1 MRPMKGAKKTDTHV
15 GDDEKE
21 EEEFFIQ
28 TNHPPR
34 TSAWT
39 QYILFLGVGHHIFF
53 FFFLK
58 TNLKMGG
65 KKVSRIGIHL
75 LLRTSRR
82 LHDEGVGSG

>member
-1 MRPMKGAKKTDTHV
+1 MRPMKGAKKADTHV

-39 QYILFLGVGHHIFF
+39 QYIFFLGVGLHHFF
-53 FFFLK
+53 FE
-58 TNLKMGG
+58 N
-65 KKVSRIGIHL
+65 
-75 LLRTSRR
+75 
-82 LHDEGVGSG
+82 